1 MTRNT
6 EKPGRASFDERLE
19 KLMMRERVVKF
30 RLWQALLLL
39 LAIAPLAVIYGMMA
53 IDGGKPNANF
63 LARGVHMVS
72 IAPHLAMRAVT
83 DASGAKNPRLARGQ
97 RFAGEAGWNV
107 KSGAAPEGMAVALSR
122 YDGDEKR
129 GIVEF
134 VDLNSGKTLHS
145 WRPDVDAINGLSKMH
160 EKYVN
165 LARDFTPARYMEHH
179 PLILEDGSLI
189 YHGMD
194 SPLVKVDAC
203 SRVVWTVDGDFH
215 HSIERD
221 ADGNIWTVNSF
232 HPPSIPLVGE
242 DFDDDAIAE
251 VSPAGEIL
259 FDKSVAGILIGAGL
273 GHIIYSH
280 DVYDQDPIHLNDVQP
295 VDADG
300 PYWKKGDLFLSL
312 RNPSMLMLYRPS
324 TDEIVWRRQGPWLM
338 QHDVDVISD
347 HEIAVYNNNTAATPG
362 GGATIVSNNI
372 VIYDLATGATREPFT
387 EAFRKYEIHTET
399 SGLFSLF
406 PDGSVMIE
414 EHDYGRLLA
423 LGPDGEMRWSYV
435 NRAPKDGRV
444 YHLGWSRAV
453 APKYAQSL
461 KGAFA
466 AAQCESPAP

>member
-6 EKPGRASFDERLE
+6 EKPGGASFDERLE
-19 KLMMRERVVKF
+19 ELLMRERVVKF
-30 RLWQALLLL
+30 RLWQGLLLL
-39 LAIAPLAVIYGMMA
+39 LAIAPLAVIYGMLA

-72 IAPHLAMRAVT
+72 IAPHLAMRVVA

-97 RFAGEAGWNV
+97 RFRGEAGWNLP
-107 KSGAAPEGMAVALSR
+107 KGAAPDGMAVVLSR

-129 GIVEF
+129 GVVEF
-134 VDLNSGKTLHS
+134 VDLDSGKTLHS
-145 WRPDVDAINGLSKMH
+145 WRPDVEAINSLSAMH

-179 PLILEDGSLI
+179 PLVLEDGSMI

-203 SRVVWTVDGDFH
+203 ARVVWTVDGDFH

-221 ADGNIWTVNSF
+221 ADANIWTVNSF
-232 HPPSIPLVGE
+232 HPPSIPFVGK

-251 VSPAGEIL
+251 VSPDGEIL
-259 FDKSVAGILIGAGL
+259 FNKSVAEILIDADL

-295 VDADG
+295 VNADG

-324 TDEIVWRRQGPWLM
+324 SNEIIWRKQGPWLM
-338 QHDVDVISD
+338 QHDVDIISD

-362 GGATIVSNNI
+362 GGKTIGSNNI
-372 VIYDLATGATREPFT
+372 VIYDFATNTTREPFA
-387 EAFRKYEIHTET
+387 EAFKRYKIHTET
-399 SGLFSLF
+399 NGLFRFF

-423 LGPDGEMRWSYV
+423 LGPDGALRWSFV

-453 APKYAQSL
+453 AREYAQSL
-461 KGAFA
+461 RKVFD
-466 AAQCESPAP
+466 AAQCESPAR